1 MHLQRPQIADFPKL
15 TGGRELLDLDAE
27 DQTLE
32 NSGSD
37 YSKTQTQVGR
47 ALQTLLLPVAY

>member
-1 MHLQRPQIADFPKL
+1 MHLQRPQIAHFPKL